1 MTRYKDLVAEGEGKE
16 VKRISIDLPIDLVAG
31 VDRLRKEWG
40 FRARGLVFE
49 RLLEVILSNDLDDN
63 IIENKQL
70 DFNHNSNHDSSSAQ
84 NGIDISNQ
92 EEKALV
98 IVGNKNI
105 EIKNVA
111 VNDVKAKDVQS
122 NKQDSVSTGIELPG
136 FIRKQTTNLK
146 RSLSKDKTFKNMED
160 TSITTINIDD
170 LLKAKDAAEKH
181 WIYLYGQKPT
191 ESVIE
196 ASMIWLARDIWPNV
210 DGTENIPFTW
220 NAACKM
226 LNSYCSDWKIDS
238 VTFDDVVILA
248 GALEDPFSAKNLRS
262 RIPTLIRRFVNKFKR
277 SQNVTSFQTLESTM
291 TIHGALKLLG
301 LPTKAGSSLTLSFI
315 RDAYKEKALSNHP
328 DAGGS
333 NETMRKLN
341 EAYQLLKDLYK
352 N

>member
-1 MTRYKDLVAEGEGKE
+1 MAEGEDKE
-16 VKRISIDLPIDLVAG
+16 AKRISIDLPIDLIDG

-40 FRARGLVFE
+40 LRRRGQVFE
-49 RLLEVILSNDLDDN
+49 RLLQVILPKDSDEEL
-63 IIENKQL
+63 IENSQIE
-70 DFNHNSNHDSSSAQ
+70 FIHNNHHDSISDQ
-84 NGIDISNQ
+84 REIDNSKK

-105 EIKNVA
+105 EIKNLPINE
-111 VNDVKAKDVQS
+111 VNTNNVQS
-122 NKQDSVSTGIELPG
+122 NQKETVSAGIELPG

-146 RSLSKDKTFKNMED
+146 RSLSKDKNFKNMED
-160 TSITTINIDD
+160 TSITTIDIDD

-210 DGTENIPFTW
+210 DGTENLPFTW

-226 LNSYCSDWKIDS
+226 LNSYCSNWKIDS

-248 GALEDPFSAKNLRS
+248 GALEDPFSTKNLRS

-291 TIHGALKLLG
+291 TVHGALKLLG

>member
-1 MTRYKDLVAEGEGKE
+1 MAKGGDNDI
-16 VKRISIDLPIDLVAG
+16 KRISIDLPIDLIDG

-40 FRARGLVFE
+40 FRRRGQVFE
-49 RLLEVILSNDLDDN
+49 RLLQVILPNDIDEEK
-63 IIENKQL
+63 IENEL
-70 DFNHNSNHDSSSAQ
+70 IDFNHNSDVDHICDQS
-84 NGIDISNQ
+84 GIVNNKK

-111 VNDVKAKDVQS
+111 VNDVKASDVQR
-122 NKQDSVSTGIELPG
+122 NQKDTVSTGIELPG

-160 TSITTINIDD
+160 TSITTIDIDD

-226 LNSYCSDWKIDS
+226 LFSYCSEWKIDS

-248 GALEDPFSAKNLRS
+248 GALEDPFSTKNLRS

-291 TIHGALKLLG
+291 TVHGALKLLG

>member
-1 MTRYKDLVAEGEGKE
+1 MAEGVDKE
-16 VKRISIDLPIDLVAG
+16 VKRISIDLPIDLVKG

-40 FRARGLVFE
+40 IRARGKVFE
-49 RLLEVILSNDLDDN
+49 RLLEVILSNDLDEEL
-63 IIENKQL
+63 IENKQL
-70 DFNHNSNHDSSSAQ
+70 DFNHNSNNDSSTPQ
-84 NGIDISNQ
+84 NGLGNSKQ

-111 VNDVKAKDVQS
+111 VNGVKANDLLVNKKDP
-122 NKQDSVSTGIELPG
+122 VSAGIELPG

-146 RSLSKDKTFKNMED
+146 RSLSKDKAFKNMED
-160 TSITTINIDD
+160 TSITTIDIDD

-191 ESVIE
+191 ESVVE

-210 DGTENIPFTW
+210 DGTESIPFTW

-226 LNSYCSDWKIDS
+226 LNSYCGEWKIDS

-291 TIHGALKLLG
+291 TVHGALKLLG

-315 RDAYKEKALSNHP
+315 RDAYKGKALSNHP
-328 DAGGS
+328 DSGGS

>member
-1 MTRYKDLVAEGEGKE
+1 MAKAEEKD
-16 VKRISIDLPIDLVAG
+16 VKRISIDLPIELIEG

-40 FRARGLVFE
+40 LRRRGLVFE
-49 RLLEVILSNDLDDN
+49 RLLEVILSNDLEEDITDN
-63 IIENKQL
+63 HQLEFHQNVKPDLVTQNYEVEDNKT
-70 DFNHNSNHDSSSAQ
+70 
-84 NGIDISNQ
+84 
-92 EEKALV
+92 EEKAIV
-98 IVGNKNI
+98 IVGDKNI
-105 EIKNVA
+105 EIKNVS
-111 VNDVKAKDVQS
+111 VLENGQENNSKNQKDQITS
-122 NKQDSVSTGIELPG
+122 GIELPG

-146 RSLSKDKTFKNMED
+146 RSLSKNQSIKNMED
-160 TSITTINIDD
+160 TSITTIDIND
-170 LLKAKDAAEKH
+170 LLEAKDDAEKH
-181 WIYLYGQKPT
+181 WIYIYGQKPT
-191 ESVIE
+191 DNVLE

-226 LNSYCSDWKIDS
+226 LNSYCKDWQNENL
-238 VTFDDVVILA
+238 TFDQVIILA
-248 GALEDPFSAKNLRS
+248 GALEDPFSTKNLKS

-277 SQNVTSFQTLESTM
+277 SNNVTSFQTLESTM

-315 RDAYKEKALSNHP
+315 RDAYKDKALSNHP

-333 NETMRKLN
+333 NESMRKLN

>member
-1 MTRYKDLVAEGEGKE
+1 MAEGEDIDI
-16 VKRISIDLPIDLVAG
+16 KRISIDLPIDLIDG

-40 FRARGLVFE
+40 FRRRGQVFE
-49 RLLEVILSNDLDDN
+49 RLLQVILPKDSDEE
-63 IIENKQL
+63 IVEIEQL
-70 DFNHNSNHDSSSAQ
+70 DFIQNNNHDHK
-84 NGIDISNQ
+84 SNRRENENSKK
-92 EEKALV
+92 EERALV

-105 EIKNVA
+105 EMKNVSI
-111 VNDVKAKDVQS
+111 NDVKAENSKS
-122 NKQDSVSTGIELPG
+122 NQKETVTAGIELPG

-146 RSLSKDKTFKNMED
+146 RSLSKDNSLKNNED
-160 TSITTINIDD
+160 TSITNINIDD
-170 LLKAKDAAEKH
+170 LLQAKDAAEKH

-220 NAACKM
+220 NAACKI
-226 LNSYCSDWKIDS
+226 LNSYCREWIIDS
-238 VTFDDVVILA
+238 VTFDDVIILA
-248 GALEDPFSAKNLRS
+248 GALEDPFSTKNLRN

-291 TIHGALKLLG
+291 TVHGALKLLD

-333 NETMRKLN
+333 NENMRKLN

>member
-1 MTRYKDLVAEGEGKE
+1 MNSFYDLVTAGEEKDI
-16 VKRISIDLPIDLVAG
+16 KRISIDLPIDLVDG

-40 FRARGLVFE
+40 FRRRGQVFE
-49 RLLEVILSNDLDDN
+49 RLLQVILPKDLDEE
-63 IIENKQL
+63 IIENEQL
-70 DFNHNSNHDSSSAQ
+70 DLTYNDIHDSISDQ
-84 NGIDISNQ
+84 GGIENSKK

-105 EIKNVA
+105 EIKNVI
-111 VNDVKAKDVQS
+111 VNDVKTNNAKTNQ
-122 NKQDSVSTGIELPG
+122 KLTVSTGIELPG
-136 FIRKQTTNLK
+136 FIRKQATNLK
-146 RSLSKDKTFKNMED
+146 KSLSKDKTFKNMED

-170 LLKAKDAAEKH
+170 LIKAKDAAEKH

-220 NAACKM
+220 NAACKL
-226 LNSYCSDWKIDS
+226 LNSYCREWKIES

-248 GALEDPFSAKNLRS
+248 GALEDPFSTKNLRN

-291 TIHGALKLLG
+291 TVHGALKLLG

-328 DAGGS
+328 DAGGL
-333 NETMRKLN
+333 NENMRKLN

>member
-1 MTRYKDLVAEGEGKE
+1 MAEGEDKE
-16 VKRISIDLPIDLVAG
+16 VKRISIDLPIDLVDG

-40 FRARGLVFE
+40 LRRRGQVFE
-49 RLLEVILSNDLDDN
+49 RLLQVILPKDSDEELIDN
-63 IIENKQL
+63 PQIE
-70 DFNHNSNHDSSSAQ
+70 FNHNNYHDYKSDQREIDNSNK
-84 NGIDISNQ
+84 

-98 IVGNKNI
+98 IVGNNNV
-105 EIKNVA
+105 EIKNVSI
-111 VNDVKAKDVQS
+111 NDVKS
-122 NKQDSVSTGIELPG
+122 NKVKSNPKETVSSGIELPG
-136 FIRKQTTNLK
+136 FIRKQTTDLK
-146 RSLSKDKTFKNMED
+146 RSLSKDKNFKNMED
-160 TSITTINIDD
+160 TSITTIDIDD
-170 LLKAKDAAEKH
+170 LLKAKDAVEKH

-210 DGTENIPFTW
+210 DGTENLPFTW
-220 NAACKM
+220 NAACKI
-226 LNSYCSDWKIDS
+226 LNSYCSNWIIDS
-238 VTFDDVVILA
+238 VTFDNVVILA
-248 GALEDPFSAKNLRS
+248 GALEDPFSTKNLRS

-291 TIHGALKLLG
+291 TVHGALKLLG

>member
-1 MTRYKDLVAEGEGKE
+1 MCIRD
-16 VKRISIDLPIDLVAG
+16 S
-31 VDRLRKEWG
+31 
-40 FRARGLVFE
+40 
-49 RLLEVILSNDLDDN
+49 
-63 IIENKQL
+63 
-70 DFNHNSNHDSSSAQ
+70 HNSNHDSSSAQ

-111 VNDVKAKDVQS
+111 VNDVKANDVQS
-122 NKQDSVSTGIELPG
+122 NKQNSVSTGIELPG

-160 TSITTINIDD
+160 TSITTIKVDD

-226 LNSYCSDWKIDS
+226 LNSYCREWKIDS
-238 VTFDDVVILA
+238 LTFDDVVILA
-248 GALEDPFSAKNLRS
+248 GALEDLS
-262 RIPTLIRRFVNKFKR
+262 LIH
-277 SQNVTSFQTLESTM
+277 
-291 TIHGALKLLG
+291 I
-301 LPTKAGSSLTLSFI
+301 
-315 RDAYKEKALSNHP
+315 
-328 DAGGS
+328 
-333 NETMRKLN
+333 
-341 EAYQLLKDLYK
+341 
-352 N
+352 

>member
-1 MTRYKDLVAEGEGKE
+1 MAEGEDKE
-16 VKRISIDLPIDLVAG
+16 AKRISIDLPIDLIDG

-40 FRARGLVFE
+40 LRRRGQVFE
-49 RLLEVILSNDLDDN
+49 RLLQVILPKDSDEEL
-63 IIENKQL
+63 IENSQIE
-70 DFNHNSNHDSSSAQ
+70 FIHNNHHDSISDQ
-84 NGIDISNQ
+84 REIDNSKK

-105 EIKNVA
+105 EIKNLPINE
-111 VNDVKAKDVQS
+111 VNTNNVQS
-122 NKQDSVSTGIELPG
+122 NQKETVSTGIELPG

-146 RSLSKDKTFKNMED
+146 RSLSKDKNFKNMED
-160 TSITTINIDD
+160 TSITTIDIDD

-210 DGTENIPFTW
+210 DGTENLPFTW

-226 LNSYCSDWKIDS
+226 LNSYCSNWKIDS

-248 GALEDPFSAKNLRS
+248 GALEDPFSTKNLRS

-291 TIHGALKLLG
+291 TVHGALKLLG

>member
-1 MTRYKDLVAEGEGKE
+1 MCIRDSLVAEGEGKE

-111 VNDVKAKDVQS
+111 VNDVKAKDVKS

-160 TSITTINIDD
+160 TSITVIDIDD

-291 TIHGALKLLG
+291 TVHGALKLLG

>member
-1 MTRYKDLVAEGEGKE
+1 MAEGEGKDF
-16 VKRISIDLPIDLVAG
+16 KRISIDLPIDLVDG

-40 FRARGLVFE
+40 LRSRGPVFQ
-49 RLLEVILSNDLDDN
+49 RLLQVIFSKDFDEDIN
-63 IIENKQL
+63 ENTKL
-70 DFNHNSNHDSSSAQ
+70 NLNHNSNFDSICDQS
-84 NGIDISNQ
+84 GVDISKK

-105 EIKNVA
+105 EIKKVTVKNA
-111 VNDVKAKDVQS
+111 KGNDVKS
-122 NKQDSVSTGIELPG
+122 NQNDTVSTAIELPG

-146 RSLSKDKTFKNMED
+146 RSLSKGKTLKNMED
-160 TSITTINIDD
+160 TSITTIDFDD
-170 LLKAKDAAEKH
+170 LLKARDAAEKH

-220 NAACKM
+220 NAACKI
-226 LNSYCSDWKIDS
+226 LNSYCSEWKFDS
-238 VTFDDVVILA
+238 ITFDDVIILA
-248 GALEDPFSAKNLRS
+248 GALEDPFSTKNLRS

-277 SQNVTSFQTLESTM
+277 SQNVTSFQTLQSTM
-291 TIHGALKLLG
+291 TVHGALKLLG

-315 RDAYKEKALSNHP
+315 REAYKEKALSNHP

>member
-1 MTRYKDLVAEGEGKE
+1 VAEGEDKE
-16 VKRISIDLPIDLVAG
+16 AKRISIDLPIDLIDG

-40 FRARGLVFE
+40 LRRRGQVFE
-49 RLLEVILSNDLDDN
+49 RLLQVILPKDSDEEL
-63 IIENKQL
+63 IENSQIE
-70 DFNHNSNHDSSSAQ
+70 FIHNNHHDSISDQ
-84 NGIDISNQ
+84 REIDNSKK

-105 EIKNVA
+105 EIKNLPINE
-111 VNDVKAKDVQS
+111 VNTNNVQS
-122 NKQDSVSTGIELPG
+122 NQKETVSTGIELPG

-146 RSLSKDKTFKNMED
+146 RSLSKDKNFKNMED
-160 TSITTINIDD
+160 TSITTIDIDD

-210 DGTENIPFTW
+210 DGTENLPFTW

-226 LNSYCSDWKIDS
+226 LNSYCSNWKIDS

-248 GALEDPFSAKNLRS
+248 GALEDPFSTKNLRS

-291 TIHGALKLLG
+291 TVHGALKLLG

>member
-1 MTRYKDLVAEGEGKE
+1 MAKAEEKD
-16 VKRISIDLPIDLVAG
+16 VKRISIDLPIELIEG

-40 FRARGLVFE
+40 LRRRGLVFE
-49 RLLEVILSNDLDDN
+49 RLLEVILSNDLEEDITDNQQLEFHQNVKPDLVTQNYEVDDN
-63 IIENKQL
+63 KK
-70 DFNHNSNHDSSSAQ
+70 
-84 NGIDISNQ
+84 
-92 EEKALV
+92 EEKAIV
-98 IVGNKNI
+98 IVGDKNI
-105 EIKNVA
+105 EIKNVS
-111 VNDVKAKDVQS
+111 VLENGQENNSKNQKDQITS
-122 NKQDSVSTGIELPG
+122 GIELPG

-146 RSLSKDKTFKNMED
+146 RSLSKNQSIKNMED
-160 TSITTINIDD
+160 TSITTIDIND
-170 LLKAKDAAEKH
+170 LLEAKDDAEKH
-181 WIYLYGQKPT
+181 WIYIYGQKPT
-191 ESVIE
+191 DNVLE

-226 LNSYCSDWKIDS
+226 LNSYCKDWQNENL
-238 VTFDDVVILA
+238 TFDQVIILA
-248 GALEDPFSAKNLRS
+248 GALEDPFSTKNLKS

-277 SQNVTSFQTLESTM
+277 SNNVTSFQTLESTM

-315 RDAYKEKALSNHP
+315 RDAYKDKALSNHP

-333 NETMRKLN
+333 NESMRKLN

>member
-16 VKRISIDLPIDLVAG
+16 VKRISIDLPIDLVDG

-49 RLLEVILSNDLDDN
+49 RLLEVILSNDLDEDLV
-63 IIENKQL
+63 ENKQL
-70 DFNHNSNHDSSSAQ
+70 DLNHNSNHDSSSAQ

-111 VNDVKAKDVQS
+111 VNDVESKDVQS

-160 TSITTINIDD
+160 TSITTIDTND

-220 NAACKM
+220 NAATKM

-291 TIHGALKLLG
+291 TVHGALKLLG

>member
-1 MTRYKDLVAEGEGKE
+1 MAKAEEKD
-16 VKRISIDLPIDLVAG
+16 VKRISIDLPIELIEG

-40 FRARGLVFE
+40 LRRRGLVFE
-49 RLLEVILSNDLDDN
+49 RLLEVILSNDLEEDITDN
-63 IIENKQL
+63 QQL
-70 DFNHNSNHDSSSAQ
+70 EFHQSVKPDLVTQNYEVVDSKT
-84 NGIDISNQ
+84 
-92 EEKALV
+92 EEKAIV
-98 IVGNKNI
+98 IVGDKNI
-105 EIKNVA
+105 EIKNVS
-111 VNDVKAKDVQS
+111 VLENGQENNSKNQKDQITS
-122 NKQDSVSTGIELPG
+122 GIELPG

-146 RSLSKDKTFKNMED
+146 RSLSKNQSIKNMED
-160 TSITTINIDD
+160 TSITTIDIND
-170 LLKAKDAAEKH
+170 LLEAKDDAEKH
-181 WIYLYGQKPT
+181 WIYIYGQKPT
-191 ESVIE
+191 DNVLE

-226 LNSYCSDWKIDS
+226 LNSYCKDWQNENL
-238 VTFDDVVILA
+238 TFDQVIILA
-248 GALEDPFSAKNLRS
+248 GALEDPFSTKNLKS

-277 SQNVTSFQTLESTM
+277 SNNVTSFQTLESTM

-315 RDAYKEKALSNHP
+315 RDAYKDKALSNHP

-333 NETMRKLN
+333 NESMRKLN